1 MAQKIEVMMIDDMDG
16 STAVETVSFAL
27 DGKSFE
33 IDLNEKNANSLRTV
47 LHPYMEKARRER
59 TRAAGRARTAGR
71 QAGSRERS
79 AEIRAWAKGHGIEV
93 NERGRIPAKVI
104 EQYEAANG

>member
-1 MAQKIEVMMIDDMDG
+1 MAQKIEVLMIDDMDG
-16 STAVETVSFAL
+16 STAVENVSFAL

-33 IDLNEKNANSLRTV
+33 IDLNEENANKLRTA

-59 TRAAGRARTAGR
+59 ARTATKTAAR

-79 AEIRAWAKGHGIEV
+79 AEIRAWAKGNGIEV